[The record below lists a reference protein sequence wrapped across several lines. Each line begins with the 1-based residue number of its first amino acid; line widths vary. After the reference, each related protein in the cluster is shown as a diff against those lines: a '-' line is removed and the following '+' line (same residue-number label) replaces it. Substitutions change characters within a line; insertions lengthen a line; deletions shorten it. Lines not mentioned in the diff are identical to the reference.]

1 MRAKEFI
8 IEAISLD
15 IIRAAGGPET
25 PANRDL
31 SDRLKQSMSSK
42 PRNFVSKNASATIG
56 GGGAGAHKDAKK
68 ATKKV
73 RGQKHKSKEVAEE
86 TVNELSNQLLG
97 RYKKAAGA
105 DASAADKAGDFEKGN
120 KRFKGI
126 VKATIKQGDNDSK
139 KHKEKDVK
147 EAAPPTAKG
156 ERMVKHIKKGYA
168 DDGELTD
175 KERSIAYATAW
186 KAHNKS

>member
-15 IIRAAGGPET
+15 KIRAAGGPET

-42 PRNFVSKNASATIG
+42 PPNFVAKNAKM
-56 GGGAGAHKDAKK
+56 GGAGAHKDAKK
-68 ATKKV
+68 ATKEV
-73 RGQKHKSKEVAEE
+73 RGQKHKNKEMAEE

-105 DASAADKAGDFEKGN
+105 DASAADKAGNFEKGD

-126 VKATIKQGDNDSK
+126 VKATIKQGENDSK

-156 ERMVKHIKKGYA
+156 ERMVKHIKKGYT